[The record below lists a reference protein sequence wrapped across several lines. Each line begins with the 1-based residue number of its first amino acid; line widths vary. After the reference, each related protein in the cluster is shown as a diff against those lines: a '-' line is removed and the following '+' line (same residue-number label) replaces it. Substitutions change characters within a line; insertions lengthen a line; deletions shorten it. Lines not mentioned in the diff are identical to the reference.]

1 MEFMEREMN
10 GLKLIAGNS
19 NMALAEKIAEKLGTG
34 LCDIDLDRFGDG
46 EIRAKINENIRG
58 VDVFIIQ
65 STNPPAENLMEL
77 LILNDTCFRASAE
90 RITDVI
96 PYYGYARQ
104 DRKDQPRVPITAKLA
119 AKLVEV
125 SGANRVLTMDL
136 HSAQI
141 QGFFDIQADNL
152 FAAPVL
158 LDYIKD
164 KEIKNL
170 TIVSPDVGSV
180 KMGRAFAKRL
190 NAELAIVDKRRS
202 EKDKTQVMN
211 VIGDVSGRN
220 VVILDDMISSG
231 STLLLAAKELERRG
245 AASVM
250 ACATH
255 PVLSG
260 DACANIM
267 KSSLSEVIVTNTLPF
282 DTNRCPKVR
291 VLDVSGIL
299 AETIHR
305 IHSNESVSTL
315 FV

>member
-1 MEFMEREMN
+1 
-10 GLKLIAGNS
+10 LIAGNS
-19 NMALAEKIAEKLGTG
+19 NRELAVRIAASLGVE

-90 RITDVI
+90 RITNVI

-104 DRKDQPRVPITAKLA
+104 DRKDQPRVPITAKLV
-119 AKLVEV
+119 AKLIDI

-158 LDYIKD
+158 LDYIKS
-164 KEIKNL
+164 KQIPRL

-202 EKDKTQVMN
+202 EKDKTEVLN
-211 VIGDVSGRN
+211 VIGDVEDRN
-220 VVILDDMISSG
+220 IVILDDMISSG
-231 STLLLAAKELERRG
+231 GTLLHAAKEIARRG
-245 AASVM
+245 AASIM

-255 PVLSG
+255 PVFSG
-260 DACANIM
+260 NACANVM
-267 KSSLSEVIVTNTLPF
+267 QSSISEVIVTNTLPF
-282 DTNRCPKVR
+282 DPTRCPKVKM
-291 VLDVSGIL
+291 LDVSGIL

>member
-1 MEFMEREMN
+1 MN

-19 NMALAEKIAEKLGTG
+19 NPSLAEKIAANLGVS
-34 LCDIDLDRFGDG
+34 LCEIEIDRFGDG

-90 RITDVI
+90 RITNVI

-104 DRKDQPRVPITAKLA
+104 DRKDQPRVPITAKLV
-119 AKLVEV
+119 AKLIDV

-158 LDYIKD
+158 LDYIKE
-164 KEIKNL
+164 KNIENL

-180 KMGRAFAKRL
+180 KMGRAFARRL

-202 EKDKTQVMN
+202 EKDKTEVMN

-220 VVILDDMISSG
+220 IVILDDMISSG
-231 STLLLAAKELERRG
+231 STLVHAARELDRRG

-255 PVLSG
+255 PVFSA
-260 DACANIM
+260 DACANVM

-282 DTNRCPKVR
+282 DTNRCRKVK